1 LADANEVR
9 RSLGKK
15 NIVIVDARSREEYN
29 GTEVRGARRGHI
41 PTAVNID
48 WTYNIGNDS
57 FKSKHELAT
66 IYSKIPK
73 SAQIITYCQG
83 GYRAANAFLV
93 LKMLGYKRVKMY
105 LGSWGEWANRF
116 DLPVSKGN

>member
-1 LADANEVR
+1 M
-9 RSLGKK
+9 
-15 NIVIVDARSREEYN
+15 IIVDARSRDEYD
-29 GTEVRGARRGHI
+29 GSEVRGSRRGHI

-48 WTYNIGNDS
+48 WTHNIENDS
-57 FKSKHELAT
+57 FKSKDKLSK

-73 SAQIITYCQG
+73 NAKIITYCQG

-116 DLPVSKGN
+116 DLPVSNGN